1 MKTTIKQII
10 CLLCTAAIVCSLSV
24 FGAFAAASSS
34 AVSVSSSNVTIG
46 NTFTVTVKVS
56 ATAIGSVDGRLTYD
70 PSVVE
75 FVSGN
80 DASGTAGTILLA
92 KWSTADNTPSLT
104 FTLTFTAKAAGNSAL
119 SFSTTEVTNF
129 NEEAL
134 DPSSASANVTVSA
147 PVVLS
152 GNANLSSLKVSS
164 GTLSPAFSAN
174 TTNYSVTV
182 PNNVTSVTISA
193 VTVEKDAKTSISGK
207 NSLSVGTNTRV
218 ITVTAPNGTTKKYT
232 VKITR
237 KAAEG
242 QPNSSVAP
250 EPEPEPPV
258 VSNIK
263 VTVGDVQMTVVEDLS
278 GIEMPA
284 GFQLSEQAINDNTV
298 VCVKNAAGIVM
309 LYLRGEEGDGG
320 FYIYNNESISFTK
333 YATITVAGATYI
345 LLDKPRNVGVP
356 NEFTAAELTIGETP
370 VTAWVSAQD
379 DSFYAV
385 YLCGAGDYAGFY
397 LYDTKEGTLQRYFER
412 EDLPI
417 QAEPKPAEPEGPL
430 VWMADNVLWL
440 TVGAGAV
447 ILGLT
452 LALILVCALKGRKK
466 EPKPT
471 RQPDTDDDPLLDL
484 ELMNFDFDTE
494 PNQPEEETS
503 ETE

>member
-1 MKTTIKQII
+1 MKTTIRQIL
-10 CLLCTAAIVCSLSV
+10 CLLSAIAVICSLSV
-24 FGAFAAASSS
+24 FGASAAASSS

-70 PSVVE
+70 PSIIE
-75 FVSGN
+75 FVSGD
-80 DASGTAGTILLA
+80 DAYGTAGSVLLT
-92 KWSTADNTPSLT
+92 KWSSADNAASFI
-104 FTLTFTAKAAGNSAL
+104 FTLTFTAKAAGNSSI
-119 SFSTTEVTNF
+119 SFSTIEVTNF

-182 PNNVTSVTISA
+182 PNSVTKVTVSA
-193 VTVEKDAKTSISGK
+193 VAADKDAKTAISG
-207 NSLSVGTNTRV
+207 NDSLSVGTNTRV

-237 KAAEG
+237 QAAEG
-242 QPNSSVAP
+242 QTSSVTAS

-258 VSNIK
+258 VADIK
-263 VTVGDVQMTVVEDLS
+263 VTVGDVQMTVIEDLS
-278 GIEMPA
+278 GVEMPA
-284 GFQLSEQAINDNTV
+284 GFRLSEQVINDSTV
-298 VCVKNAAGIVM
+298 VCVKNDADIVM
-309 LYLRGEEGDGG
+309 LYLSGDEGSS

-333 YATITVAGATYI
+333 YATVTVGGTTYI

-356 NEFTAAELTIGETP
+356 DEFTAAELSIGDLP
-370 VTAWVSAQD
+370 VTAWRSTQD

-385 YLCGAGDYAGFY
+385 YLCGTGDYAGFY
-397 LYDTKEGTLQRYFER
+397 LYDAKEGTLQRYFER
-412 EDLPI
+412 EDLPT
-417 QAEPKPAEPEGPL
+417 QAEPAPVEPEGPL
-430 VWMADNVLWL
+430 GWMADNVLWL
-440 TVGAGAV
+440 AIAAGVVMIGLAV
-447 ILGLT
+447 
-452 LALILVCALKGRKK
+452 ALILVCLLKGRRNKRDK
-466 EPKPT
+466 T
-471 RQPDTDDDPLLDL
+471 GAIQTDDDDLLDL

-494 PNQPEEETS
+494 TKQPEEKPEN
-503 ETE
+503 E

>member
-1 MKTTIKQII
+1 MKTTIRQII

-56 ATAIGSVDGRLTYD
+56 ASAIGSVDGRLTYD

-80 DASGTAGTILLA
+80 DASGTAGTVLLA

-104 FTLTFTAKAAGNSAL
+104 FTLTFTAKAAGSCAI

-193 VTVEKDAKTSISGK
+193 VTAEKDAKTSISGR

-218 ITVTAPNGTTKKYT
+218 ITVTAPNGATKKYT

-258 VSNIK
+258 VTNVK
-263 VTVGDVQMTVVEDLS
+263 VTVGDVQMTVVEDFS
-278 GIEMPA
+278 GIDIPA
-284 GFQLSEQAINDNTV
+284 GFELSEQAINDNTV

-309 LYLRGEEGDGG
+309 LYLRGEEESG
-320 FYIYNNESISFTK
+320 FYVYNNESISFTK
-333 YATITVAGATYI
+333 YATVTVGGTTYI

-356 NEFTAAELTIGETP
+356 TGFTSAELTIGETP
-370 VTAWVSAQD
+370 VTAWVSTED

-397 LYDTKEGTLQRYFER
+397 LYDAKEGTLQRYFER
-412 EDLPI
+412 DENLPI

-430 VWMADNVLWL
+430 AWMADNVLWIAI
-440 TVGAGAV
+440 GAGAV
-447 ILGLT
+447 IIGLT
-452 LALILVCALKGRKK
+452 VALVLVCALKGRKK
-466 EPKPT
+466 EPKPLG
-471 RQPDTDDDPLLDL
+471 RPDPDDDTLLDL
-484 ELMNFDFDTE
+484 ELMNFDFDSSIETKTE
-494 PNQPEEETS
+494 NNE
-503 ETE
+503 

>member
-1 MKTTIKQII
+1 MKTTIRQII

-24 FGAFAAASSS
+24 FGAFAASSSS

-56 ATAIGSVDGRLTYD
+56 ASAIGSVDGRLTYD

-80 DASGTAGTILLA
+80 DASGTAGTVLLA

-104 FTLTFTAKAAGNSAL
+104 FTLTFTAKAAGSCVI

-193 VTVEKDAKTSISGK
+193 VTAEKDAKTSISGR

-218 ITVTAPNGTTKKYT
+218 ITVTAPNGATKKYT

-258 VSNIK
+258 VTNVK
-263 VTVGDVQMTVVEDLS
+263 VTVGDVQMTVVEDFG
-278 GIEMPA
+278 GIEIPA
-284 GFQLSEQAINDNTV
+284 GFELSEQAINDNTV

-309 LYLRGEEGDGG
+309 LYLRGEEESG
-320 FYIYNNESISFTK
+320 FYVYNNESISFTK
-333 YATITVAGATYI
+333 YATVTVGGTTYI

-356 NEFTAAELTIGETP
+356 TGFTSAELTIGETP
-370 VTAWVSAQD
+370 VTAWVSTED
-379 DSFYAV
+379 DSFYVV

-397 LYDTKEGTLQRYFER
+397 LYDAKEGTLQRYFER
-412 EDLPI
+412 DENLPI

-430 VWMADNVLWL
+430 AWMADNVLWIAI
-440 TVGAGAV
+440 GAGAV
-447 ILGLT
+447 IIGLT
-452 LALILVCALKGRKK
+452 VALVLVCALKGRKK
-466 EPKPT
+466 EPKPLG
-471 RQPDTDDDPLLDL
+471 RPDPDDDTLLDL
-484 ELMNFDFDTE
+484 ELMNFDFDSSTE
-494 PNQPEEETS
+494 TK
-503 ETE
+503 TENNE